1 MGYLYKKLIK
11 KIYMDLANYN
21 FVTSQIGTFNTTST
35 IANNI
40 ANVNTPGYKQDQ
52 MVFEKYLTQDVNKK
66 NTMPLDRATI
76 VDIKQGSMRQTN
88 RELDFALNG
97 DVFFALETPLGVRY
111 SRAGNFTINS
121 QYELTNPSGYRVLG
135 ANGDPIV
142 FNQDDTMIMIDHEGV
157 IFARK
162 TAQDNF
168 NERGK
173 LEIVAIEDPRALR
186 KAGDNLF
193 LVEGNTAVVQA
204 DPATYNIL
212 QGFLEDGNVIPITS
226 MTHLVELQHK
236 SAAVVNLTQQIDN
249 VNINLYKTLA
259 KVE

>member
-1 MGYLYKKLIK
+1 
-11 KIYMDLANYN
+11 MDLSNYN
-21 FVTSQIGTFNTTST
+21 FITSQIGTFNTTNT

-40 ANVNTPGYKQDQ
+40 ANINTPGYKQDK
-52 MVFEKYLTQDVNKK
+52 MVFEKYLTQDLNDK
-66 NTMPLDRATI
+66 NIMPLDRATI
-76 VDIKQGSMRQTN
+76 VNIKQGSMKQTN

-111 SRAGNFTINS
+111 SRAGNFTMNTE
-121 QYELTNPSGYRVLG
+121 YELTNPSGYRILG
-135 ANGDPIV
+135 INGDPIV
-142 FNQDDTMIMIDHEGV
+142 FNQDDTMIMIDREGV

-173 LEIVAIEDPRALR
+173 MQIVSIEDPRALR

-193 LVEGNTAVVQA
+193 IVEGNTDVVQA
-204 DPATYNIL
+204 DPATYSL
-212 QGFLEDGNVIPITS
+212 MQGFLEDGNVIPITS
-226 MTHLVELQHK
+226 MTHLIELQHK
-236 SAAVVNLTQQIDN
+236 SAAVVNLTQQMDS
-249 VNINLYKTLA
+249 VNMNLYKTLA